1 MSASES
7 CVFQP
12 TIAVP
17 GRPCVIAETS
27 RSRVS
32 SRRAASAVKSRGAVE
47 NDPEARLLPSPLS
60 PWQTEQ

>member
-7 CVFQP
+7 WVFQA

-17 GRPCVIAETS
+17 GRPWVMAATM
-27 RSRVS
+27 RSRLS
-32 SRRAASAVKSRGAVE
+32 SRLEASDVKSRGSVDSE
-47 NDPEARLLPSPLS
+47 PFARLLPSPLS

>member
-1 MSASES
+1 MSAGES
-7 CVFQP
+7 CDCQA

-17 GRPCVIAETS
+17 GRPWVMAITM

-32 SRRAASAVKSRGAVE
+32 SRFDAAVVKSRGTVDSAAL
-47 NDPEARLLPSPLS
+47 ARLLPSPLS